1 MRATT
6 GITTATV
13 IVFADV
19 DRVDGGNVG
28 PVCDGIGM
36 PESDAVVLAAVLL
49 IGIVE
54 NADRVT
60 VEVIRSVFS

>member
-13 IVFADV
+13 IVLADV
-19 DRVDGGNVG
+19 ECVDGGNVG
-28 PVCDGIGM
+28 PVCDGIVM
-36 PESDAVVLAAVLL
+36 PESDAVVLEAVLL

-54 NADRVT
+54 GADRVS
-60 VEVIRSVFS
+60 VKVIRSVFS